1 MKIVGLILTL
11 TLGNLTHCVSAADA
25 NSRAPLQRDHALVG
39 HIWDV
44 SAAREVSRTEL
55 LERLS
60 LSSVVLLGETHD
72 NEVHHRLQAETYT
85 SLSAGSARPALVME
99 QFDRERQS
107 ELDAARHAPAATAA
121 DLARSGGFNRNGW
134 SLDFYAPLLSRALTI
149 DAPVV
154 AANLSRDAA
163 RAIVNEGFS
172 TLGPGHADRLGLAK
186 VWDADMES
194 TIKREIVD
202 GHCGQ
207 VAEPL
212 LGGLAAAQRAR
223 DALMADA
230 LLANAERGAV
240 GIIGRGHAR
249 RDIGVPRYVTQ
260 RQPTVSL
267 VSVGLVEVEAGRQ
280 QIADYLAAY
289 PGFDYLWF
297 TPRAQRKDP
306 CAGFAMP
313 PR

>member
-1 MKIVGLILTL
+1 M
-11 TLGNLTHCVSAADA
+11 
-25 NSRAPLQRDHALVG
+25 
-39 HIWDV
+39 
-44 SAAREVSRTEL
+44 
-55 LERLS
+55 
-60 LSSVVLLGETHD
+60 
-72 NEVHHRLQAETYT
+72 
-85 SLSAGSARPALVME
+85 
-99 QFDRERQS
+99 
-107 ELDAARHAPAATAA
+107 
-121 DLARSGGFNRNGW
+121 
-134 SLDFYAPLLSRALTI
+134 
-149 DAPVV
+149 V

-163 RAIVNEGFS
+163 RAVVREGFS
-172 TLGPGHADRLGLAK
+172 TLGPGRAERLALAE

-194 TIKREIVD
+194 TIKREIVA

-260 RQPTVSL
+260 RRPTLNL

-280 QIADYLAAY
+280 RIAEYLAAY
-289 PGFDYLWF
+289 PGFDFMWF

-306 CAGFAMP
+306 CAGFSMP
-313 PR
+313 SR